1 MDILQSLQEN
11 TIKLCFND
19 RRCLEME
26 YILDMGALGKYSF
39 DLSLLGILWIF
50 GISVEAIT
58 GALAAGRFKM
68 DLFGVMFIALV
79 TAIGGGSIR
88 DILLNHYPLSWI
100 KGPQYIIL
108 ICIIAILTTRIPKT
122 LVKLEKLFLS
132 LDALG
137 LVVFSIIGAR
147 IAIDMGYGLI
157 LAITSACIT
166 GIFGGILRDIFCNRI
181 PLVFQKEIYAGVSI
195 ISAFLYYV
203 LVKFIL
209 LDDMLAT
216 IITLILGVILRLFA
230 IRYKLGLPV
239 FSYEHIDDKNKN
251 T

>member
-1 MDILQSLQEN
+1 
-11 TIKLCFND
+11 
-19 RRCLEME
+19 ME
-26 YILDMGALGKYSF
+26 YVLDIGVFGSYRF
-39 DLSLLGILWIF
+39 DFSLLGILWIL

-58 GALAAGRFKM
+58 GALAAGKFKM

-88 DILLNHYPLSWI
+88 DILLNHYPITWVKS
-100 KGPQYIIL
+100 PQYIIL
-108 ICIIAILTTRIPKT
+108 ICLIAILTTRIPKT
-122 LVKLEKLFLS
+122 LIKLEKLFLS

-137 LVVFSIIGAR
+137 LVVFSIIGAK
-147 IAIDMGYGLI
+147 IAMDMGYGMI

-203 LVKFIL
+203 LIKFIL
-209 LDDMLAT
+209 FDEILAT
-216 IITLILGVILRLFA
+216 IITLIVGSTLRLFA

-239 FSYEHIDDKNKN
+239 FSYDGVDDKNKEV
-251 T
+251 